1 MEENCHV
8 DPIVKIPSVAERQ
21 KTEITLLAISGM
33 GRPNCAARVRNS
45 LISLNGVVDATVDH
59 VAGVAKVAFNPELV
73 KVEMLI
79 HATAQAGND
88 GRHKYDAQ
96 ALATQ

>member
-8 DPIVKIPSVAERQ
+8 DSIVKIPSVAERQ
-21 KTEITLLAISGM
+21 KTEMTLLAISGM
-33 GRPNCAARVRNS
+33 GCPNCAARVRNS

-73 KVEMLI
+73 EVEMLI
-79 HATAQAGND
+79 NATARAGND
-88 GRHKYDAQ
+88 GRHKYGAQ
-96 ALATQ
+96 LLRAH

>member
-21 KTEITLLAISGM
+21 KTEMTL
-33 GRPNCAARVRNS
+33 RVRNS

-96 ALATQ
+96 VLATQ